1 MHPGEVT
8 ELSRYFSYQSVKR
21 AIDVVLALSLTLL
34 TAPFLLLAVIFVRLT
49 SDGPVIYVQTR
60 MGKGRR
66 LFTIFKIRTM
76 YHDCERYSGPR
87 WSTEN
92 DPRVTAVGHIL
103 RRTHL
108 DELPQLWNVVRG
120 EMSLVGPRPERPEFI
135 GQLEKVVPR
144 YAERLSVLPGVSGL
158 AQVNLPPDTDHESVR
173 CKLVYDLHYV
183 EHQSAWLDLRIM
195 VGTAFYLMGMPRL
208 ALARL
213 LGLRPACLARHD
225 VRSRAVEVNAGR
237 EMVSQALPAWRDT

>member
-1 MHPGEVT
+1 M
-8 ELSRYFSYQSVKR
+8 SRYYSYQSLKR
-21 AIDVVLALSLTLL
+21 AIDVILALGLTIL
-34 TAPFLLLAVIFVRLT
+34 TAPFLLLAVILVRLT

-60 MGKGRR
+60 MGQGRR
-66 LFTIFKIRTM
+66 LFPIFKVRTM
-76 YHDCERYSGPR
+76 YHDCERQSGPR

-92 DPRVTAVGHIL
+92 DPRVTMVGHVL

-108 DELPQLWNVVRG
+108 DELPQLWNVIRG

-135 GQLEKVVPR
+135 GQLEKVVPN

-173 CKLVYDLHYV
+173 RKLVYDLYYV

-195 VGTAFYLMGMPRL
+195 AGTALYLLGIPRL

-213 LGLRPACLARHD
+213 LGLRPACLARHGA
-225 VRSRAVEVNAGR
+225 RIRPVEVASGR
-237 EMVSQALPAWRDT
+237 ETVAQALPAWRDT